1 MDIEIKDNK
10 LAELQKALNAYR
22 MLSKKECEIL
32 NFLIFHTNGKFEFF
46 GTGTQLFKSINN
58 LMGVEEE
65 TLSKNYYT
73 SLNKLIKKQIV
84 IKTEFS
90 IKLKKNYPDCLIENV
105 MN

>member
-1 MDIEIKDNK
+1 MDIEVKNNK

-22 MLSKKECEIL
+22 KLSKKECEIL
-32 NFLIFHTNGKFEFF
+32 DFLIFHTNGKFEFL

-58 LMGVEEE
+58 LIGVKEE

-73 SLNKLIKKQIV
+73 GLNKLIKKQIV

-90 IKLKKNYPDCLIENV
+90 IKLKENYPDCLIEN
-105 MN
+105 MM